1 VDKEYFEDCEVGA
14 SVVTGGRTVTE
25 TDLVMFASFTGDW
38 NPVHTDAEFAKATP
52 WGGRI
57 AHGMLS
63 LVLGLN
69 LLFRDNALARQVVP
83 KRLIAIVG
91 MDRIRFA
98 APVKIGDTVHLECE
112 VMEMRPSSGG
122 KGLITLKWRIRNQ
135 AGEAAVTGQLKVLVE
150 SRAGAARSGGE
161 PARG

>member
-1 VDKEYFEDCEVGA
+1 VEKEYFEDCGVGDR
-14 SVVTGGRTVTE
+14 VVTDGRTVTE
-25 TDLVMFASFTGDW
+25 SDIVWFAQFTGDW

-83 KRLIAIVG
+83 RRLVAIVG
-91 MDRIRFA
+91 LEQIRFA
-98 APVKIGDTVHLECE
+98 APVRIGDTLRLESE
-112 VMEMRPSSGG
+112 VVEVKPAGANG
-122 KGLITLKWRIRNQ
+122 IVTLQWRIRNQ
-135 AGEAAVTGQLKVLVE
+135 QEEAVITGRLKILAE
-150 SRAGAARSGGE
+150 RRPSGE
-161 PARG
+161 PSRG